1 MGEGPSPRKI
11 LVARSKQRSCTS
23 YWSYKAVCRRSDS
36 TMALSPPKN
45 RSLVVILNSAGTRLL
60 LFFIRRQEFA
70 AVLTYTVTISAIT
83 VQCINLIVVVQYG
96 TYSSRLRVST
106 NQSIPNQVQRY
117 CIVPYCAFIINLNNT
132 PNTRLNEPIRVM
144 KTLLVIQFSGKHQG
158 TL

>member
-1 MGEGPSPRKI
+1 M
-11 LVARSKQRSCTS
+11 
-23 YWSYKAVCRRSDS
+23 
-36 TMALSPPKN
+36 
-45 RSLVVILNSAGTRLL
+45 ILNSAGTRLL